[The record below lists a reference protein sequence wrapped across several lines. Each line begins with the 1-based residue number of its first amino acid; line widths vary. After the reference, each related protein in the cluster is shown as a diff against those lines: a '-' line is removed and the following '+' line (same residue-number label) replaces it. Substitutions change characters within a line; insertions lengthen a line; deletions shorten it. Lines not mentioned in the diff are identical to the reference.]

1 MKVFKLLILFIFF
14 IVLSCTLKAEAL
26 FYTYKVINPYSHD
39 NYAFTEGLAFEDGF
53 IYESTGIPGHSTLR
67 KIDLKTGEIQLN
79 IKLEDKYFGEG
90 ITIFK
95 DKIAFITESSRT
107 GFIYSLDS
115 LKLIN
120 EFEYPTKGW
129 GITWDKEFLIMS
141 DGSDKL
147 YYLDPDSFE
156 KVRTLKV
163 TDNGKPIH
171 NINEMEYIK
180 DEIWANV
187 WPTDRIVRISP
198 KDGKVLGWIEC
209 KALLSEED
217 KSQIGWS
224 LIKGVQNPSIPLD
237 QEACLNGI
245 AYDSINDRIFVTG
258 KLWPKMFEIKI
269 IPD

>member
-1 MKVFKLLILFIFF
+1 MKVFQLLMFFLLIIF
-14 IVLSCTLKAEAL
+14 LSCIPKAGTPI
-26 FYTYKVINPYSHD
+26 YTYKVITSNPHD
-39 NYAFTEGLAFEDGF
+39 NYAFTEGLAYKDGF
-53 IYESTGIPGHSTLR
+53 IYESTGIPGHSSLR
-67 KIDLKTGEIQLN
+67 KVNILTGEIQLN

-90 ITIFK
+90 ITIFN

-107 GFIYSLDS
+107 GFVYSLDS
-115 LKLIN
+115 LNFIK
-120 EFEYPTKGW
+120 EFKYSTKGW
-129 GITWDKEFLIMS
+129 GITWDNEFLIMS

-156 KVRTLKV
+156 KVKELKV
-163 TDNGKPIH
+163 TDNGKPVK

-180 DEIWANV
+180 DEIWANI

-198 KDGKVLGWIEC
+198 KDGKVVGWIEC
-209 KALLSEED
+209 KALLSEDD

-224 LIKGVQNPSIPLD
+224 LIEGVQKPSIPLN

-245 AYDSINDRIFVTG
+245 AYDILNDRIFVTG

-269 IPD
+269 ISD